1 MALKRVWI
9 PSPNYSS
16 RGGSSVRLIVCHTAE
31 GARTI
36 ESLGGYFQ
44 GNVSASSHVGA
55 DDKVNTIGE
64 YVKRENK
71 AWTQSDYN
79 GPAVSIELCAF
90 AAWSLDEWHQYPNML
105 ANCAAWVAE
114 EAAHFGIP
122 IVKLTASQ
130 AQGSGRGVCQ
140 HVDLGA
146 GGGGHH
152 DCGSAFPIDE
162 VLNMAR
168 GGGPV
173 TPPTEEEMAIAA
185 CVNKDG
191 RVEVF
196 VEKQDGTVVHAY
208 QKDAGSGWAGSE
220 PGKTAAWY
228 SMGKP

>member
-1 MALKRVWI
+1 
-9 PSPNYSS
+9 
-16 RGGSSVRLIVCHTAE
+16 
-31 GARTI
+31 
-36 ESLGGYFQ
+36 
-44 GNVSASSHVGA
+44 
-55 DDKVNTIGE
+55 
-64 YVKRENK
+64 
-71 AWTQSDYN
+71 
-79 GPAVSIELCAF
+79 
-90 AAWSLDEWHQYPNML
+90 ML
-105 ANCAAWVAE
+105 QNCASWIAE
-114 EAAHFGIP
+114 EAAYFEIP
-122 IVKLTASQ
+122 ITKLTASQ

-152 DCGSAFPIDE
+152 DCGSAFTASIMDE

-168 GGGPV
+168 GGSPV

-208 QKDAGSGWAGSE
+208 QKEAGGGWAGSE

-228 SMGKP
+228 SLGKP